1 MVMRAGDRGRAQL
14 NRQPYSCAW
23 ALLTVR
29 AVSTSPLVSVNK
41 KAQSYTLPRRRS
53 RWAFRRRLEHA
64 YPRTSGRARDIVYN
78 KRESNPMLNS
88 VLAYTLRSILSN
100 FIWHC
105 LVFWERY
112 YFTGAACCGVFV
124 TLWLGTANTIP
135 AVFSL
140 DIVNN
145 CVGWDKQ
152 SYKRYNPGHK
162 VV

>member
-1 MVMRAGDRGRAQL
+1 
-14 NRQPYSCAW
+14 
-23 ALLTVR
+23 
-29 AVSTSPLVSVNK
+29 
-41 KAQSYTLPRRRS
+41 
-53 RWAFRRRLEHA
+53 
-64 YPRTSGRARDIVYN
+64 
-78 KRESNPMLNS
+78 MLNS

-112 YFTGAACCGVFV
+112 YFNGAALCGVFV
-124 TLWLGTANTIP
+124 TLWLCTANTIP

-152 SYKRYNPGHK
+152 SYKRYNSGHK
-162 VV
+162 FVRQRASTIL